1 MHHVA
6 VCHDGHMA
14 AIVWL
19 VLGLVLIAGEVLSGD
34 FVLVMLGIGGLGAAG
49 VTALGVNVLIS
60 AIVFAVLSIGL
71 VIGVRPIVKRKFGVG
86 KITPTNVQALVGA
99 DATAVTEV
107 TSEEGRVK
115 ISGDVWSARCLEH
128 EKIQPG
134 ASVTVVEISGA
145 TAVVIAKHRQ

>member
-1 MHHVA
+1 MA
-6 VCHDGHMA
+6 VCHDGRMA

-19 VLGLVLIAGEVLSGD
+19 VLGLVLIAAEVLSGD
-34 FVLVMLGIGGLGAAG
+34 FVLIMLGVGGLGAAA

-71 VIGVRPIVKRKFGVG
+71 VVGVRPVVKRKFGVG
-86 KITPTNVQALVGA
+86 KISPTNVQALIGA
-99 DATAVTEV
+99 DATTVTEV

-115 ISGDVWSARCLEH
+115 ISGDVWSARSLEY
-128 EKIQPG
+128 EVIQPG
-134 ASVTVVEISGA
+134 ANVTVVEISGA